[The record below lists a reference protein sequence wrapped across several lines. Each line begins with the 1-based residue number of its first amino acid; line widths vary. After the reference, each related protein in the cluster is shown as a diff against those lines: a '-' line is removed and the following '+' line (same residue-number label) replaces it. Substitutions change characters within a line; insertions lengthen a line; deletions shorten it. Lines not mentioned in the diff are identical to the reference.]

1 MEKNNLEKLQ
11 DLCKD
16 IQTEFPKISL
26 KNIVNLEDFIKKE
39 KVDEKI
45 IKELSFFL
53 LDYDKKSIDNN
64 TKYGFPETD
73 FEDYKDRDLFLC
85 RTYKAIINK
94 LEEQKAEPELIKKY
108 VRLGAQKVHD
118 RKAPYRCLELGRL
131 DYKDTSIF
139 FKDYTLFY
147 SEKIKEY
154 DKSFRFIES
163 ENTKAYIS
171 NKKTRKENIIKFLLV
186 IAIVIIVFF
195 AGRFLGNIATNF
207 IDKDSTKNEVE
218 DRIIETI

>member
-53 LDYDKKSIDNN
+53 LDYDKKSIENN

-73 FEDYKDRDLFLC
+73 FEEYKDRDIFLC
-85 RTYKAIINK
+85 RIYKIIINK
-94 LEEQKAEPELIKKY
+94 LKEQKGDSELIKKY

-118 RKAPYRCLELGRL
+118 RKVPYRCLELGRL
-131 DYKDTSIF
+131 DYKDTSSF
-139 FKDYTLFY
+139 FKDYIYFF

-171 NKKTRKENIIKFLLV
+171 YKKTRKENIFKFIIV
-186 IAIVIIVFF
+186 IAIVIVVFS
-195 AGRFLGNIATNF
+195 AGRLFGNLATKLF
-207 IDKDSTKNEVE
+207 EKDSTNNEVE
-218 DRIIETI
+218 NRIIETI